1 MGRRIV
7 FVFVVI
13 VLAAGGGWALY
24 HFKLAKHLRTQSP
37 TNLASVSFTPDPD
50 AWNRAVETAKADR
63 AGVGAGAL
71 EIPSELKHY
80 EERYWFLATQVAE
93 IEKYNIPSCQ
103 DYLDL
108 AATIERG
115 EMVPV
120 PAVTDTYVL
129 LGIGQRADDSPFS
142 RYEEDKDLLDQNSN
156 RNNAGMQ
163 QRTPAEFDSLQRLA
177 KNFNGR
183 SYDLDNPS
191 DRLALKM
198 NMLSVIRPQALKI
211 LEEVAAAYHKEFAR
225 PLPVSS
231 LVRPEQYQHELRRV
245 NRNAV
250 TIDSP
255 PHSTGLAFDID
266 YRYMSVAEQN
276 FLMRDLARM
285 KNEGRIEVIRERNAN
300 YHVFVFVN
308 GSRPSDDLISA
319 CLEKAGAPP
328 PEEAH
333 HAVEKPAKIKGKR
346 SKSTH
351 AGSNPRKTRK
361 RHR

>member
-93 IEKYNIPSCQ
+93 IEKYNVHTCQ

-108 AATIERG
+108 AMMIERG

-129 LGIGQRADDSPFS
+129 FGVGQRADESAFS
-142 RYEEDKDLLDQNSN
+142 RYEEDNHSIELYNETQ
-156 RNNAGMQ
+156 
-163 QRTPAEFDSLQRLA
+163 LA
-177 KNFNGR
+177 
-183 SYDLDNPS
+183 D
-191 DRLALKM
+191 
-198 NMLSVIRPQALKI
+198 
-211 LEEVAAAYHKEFAR
+211 AY
-225 PLPVSS
+225 
-231 LVRPEQYQHELRRV
+231 
-245 NRNAV
+245 
-250 TIDSP
+250 
-255 PHSTGLAFDID
+255 
-266 YRYMSVAEQN
+266 
-276 FLMRDLARM
+276 
-285 KNEGRIEVIRERNAN
+285 
-300 YHVFVFVN
+300 
-308 GSRPSDDLISA
+308 
-319 CLEKAGAPP
+319 
-328 PEEAH
+328 
-333 HAVEKPAKIKGKR
+333 
-346 SKSTH
+346 
-351 AGSNPRKTRK
+351 
-361 RHR
+361 